1 MLNEYIIIE
10 KSSGLNGKINLSG
23 SKNATLPIMA
33 SLILTN
39 GKSEL
44 YNVPESADIL
54 QTIGLLKDL
63 GAQVNFDSTK
73 KFLEVDTSTINNFEV
88 KPEVMNKMRASIL
101 VMGPLLS
108 RFKKAKV
115 ALPGGC
121 LIGKRPIDLHLNN
134 FKKMGVEIEE
144 THDYLY
150 AYINNP
156 DNYVNNNTQSKK
168 QHKII
173 LEYPSVGATEN
184 IAMFAASLQT
194 DTFIVN
200 AALEPEVMDFLDVL
214 KKMGVKIEILP
225 PATIKI
231 SGVKEFKTVKHKIIP
246 DRLEAGSLLAAAAI
260 AEGQIELFDARA
272 DHMDIFL
279 EKLSEM
285 GHEVIINSDNSIKF
299 KACKNPKAV
308 SFKTGPYPCFP
319 TDLQAPMMVLQTL
332 AQGESVI
339 EETVFENRLL
349 HVEELKKMG
358 ADISYINNSKVLVKG
373 VKELFGTQV
382 VASDIRACTALVIAG
397 FVCEQ
402 NTIVKGIS
410 HWKRG
415 HDRLEEKLTKLGAR
429 IKISS

>member
-1 MLNEYIIIE
+1 MSTEYIIVE
-10 KSSGLNGKINLSG
+10 KSKKLNGKINLSG

-33 SLILTN
+33 ALILTS

-54 QTIGLLKDL
+54 QTISLLKDL
-63 GAQVNFDSTK
+63 GAQVDFDPEK
-73 KFLEVDTSTINNFEV
+73 KILIADTSTINNFEV

-134 FKKMGVEIEE
+134 FKKMGVNIEE
-144 THDYLY
+144 NSDYLY
-150 AYINNP
+150 AQ
-156 DNYVNNNTQSKK
+156 VNNLDKNLQNKK
-168 QHKII
+168 QQKII

-184 IAMFAASLQT
+184 IAMLAASLPK
-194 DTFIVN
+194 DTFIIN
-200 AALEPEVMDFLDVL
+200 AALEPEVLDFLDVL

-231 SGVKEFKTVKHKIIP
+231 SGVKEFKTIKHKIIP
-246 DRLEAGSLLAAAAI
+246 DRLEAGSLLSAVAFSG
-260 AEGQIELFDARA
+260 GQIELPDARA

-285 GHEVIINSDNSIKF
+285 GHEVIINPDNSIKF
-299 KACKNPKAV
+299 KACKKPKAV

-332 AQGESVI
+332 ADGESII

-349 HVEELKKMG
+349 HVQELKKMG
-358 ADISYINNSKVLVKG
+358 ADITHINNSKVLVKG
-373 VKELFGTQV
+373 VKKMHAKEVLAG
-382 VASDIRACTALVIAG
+382 DIRACTALVIAG
-397 FVCEQ
+397 LACDQ
-402 NTIVKGIS
+402 NTIIKGIS
-410 HWKRG
+410 HWRRG
-415 HDRLEEKLTKLGAR
+415 HDKLEEKFEKLGAK
-429 IKISS
+429 IKISL